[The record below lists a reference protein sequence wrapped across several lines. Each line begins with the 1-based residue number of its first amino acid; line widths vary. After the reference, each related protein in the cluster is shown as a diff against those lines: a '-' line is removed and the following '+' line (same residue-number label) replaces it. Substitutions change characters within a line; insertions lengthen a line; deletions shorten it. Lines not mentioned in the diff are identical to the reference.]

1 MLFSSV
7 EIFQIV
13 NMRNFIPNR
22 LKRSKSEDILHQT
35 CKFVPILVSAKSLS
49 NVCWISPDRLVIP
62 MSYLLEPVCTYNIY
76 IHAIALRDLFCQA
89 DGRYRN
95 LINEHME
102 TQPVTLQKV
111 VNQNIVMEHTAAKI
125 KVDAKLN
132 ELTPKLGT
140 VIGEF
145 LSENNELE
153 SMQDYKKFAKAI
165 EDLILQV
172 SVEPLKTYVDINK
185 ILSVIISHKLT
196 IEKLHKLTD
205 NPPITLHLN
214 YEAKRVQNLACLFI
228 ARQVVLAKLI
238 TDPTSLIL
246 QDIPDALPSLDELED
261 FPSIF

>member
-1 MLFSSV
+1 
-7 EIFQIV
+7 
-13 NMRNFIPNR
+13 MRNFIPKR

-35 CKFVPILVSAKSLS
+35 CKFVPILVGAKSLS
-49 NVCWISPDRLVIP
+49 NVSWISPDRLVIP
-62 MSYLLEPVCTYNIY
+62 SSYLLEPASTYNIY

-89 DGRYRN
+89 DGRYSK
-95 LINEHME
+95 LINQHME
-102 TQPVTLQKV
+102 TQPVMLQKV
-111 VNQNIVMEHTAAKI
+111 VNQNIVIEHAAAKI
-125 KVDAKLN
+125 KVDAKLR

-153 SMQDYKKFAKAI
+153 SIQDYKKFAKVI

-172 SVEPLKTYVDINK
+172 SIEPLKTCVDINK
-185 ILSVIISHKLT
+185 ILTVIISHKLS
-196 IEKLHKLTD
+196 IEKLHKLTDD

-214 YEAKRVQNLACLFI
+214 YEAKRVQNLACLFV

-246 QDIPDALPSLDELED
+246 EDIPDELPSLDELED